1 MASASFLST
10 TPGKRNEVEFYN
22 GISAQWSEMRKSG
35 QLCDCVVAIGS
46 LNFPAHKAVLTERI
60 PFFADVFLGKK
71 PREDLM
77 HALKNIKPRY
87 IADYALWDCSI
98 LEALLLFAYERN
110 ITITDENVDDLAVA
124 SRTLGMEEVKMACIR
139 HICQRLNKD
148 TVMRAMDFARE
159 NQFPELLDACR
170 LFFCGSFE
178 SLLDTE
184 AFRRLTAED
193 MLRILNSDRLNVSDE
208 SVVFRGLL
216 AWINSDTGEAR
227 KDWFPRLFPLV
238 RLPLLS
244 RDFLEHTVAKCELC
258 RDDETCMRLI
268 YSVRGGARFEGS
280 ALPKRE
286 FWRDNSRA
294 LFVVGTPVKK
304 QYTKEKKAERV
315 IEVYNRRVNQWEG
328 FGRFHSDADVF
339 VVINEN
345 IYCLGS
351 RWDRG
356 ESATVNVF
364 NTLERRYDTVAP
376 MHKARKSMAAVV
388 VKQRIFVCG
397 GLNTSCEIYDPPT
410 NTWTLGPCM
419 TSEVRDHCL
428 VDINDRHIVTLG
440 GYSNRCS
447 QKWAEVMTLNT
458 AQAAEPAD
466 WFPARASVD
475 CWQWMPPMLM
485 SRSNHSAC
493 FFRGRIIVVGGGG
506 DATCAEMFVSEAE
519 SEEDWVPR
527 GQWTLLP
534 LLTATSLT
542 VYAERLFSI
551 DKNGVKC
558 CLFSESKMTGKE
570 EDGLEL
576 PAHENFPRL
585 TSLALANK
593 SIDWEVLPPF
603 VNTYT
608 VIKGGTAFL
617 PDYFFDFL
625 GFCDAFSSSLPS

>member
-1 MASASFLST
+1 MASASFLT
-10 TPGKRNEVEFYN
+10 TTLGKKNEVEFYN

-60 PFFADVFLGKK
+60 PFFADVFLCKK

-77 HALKNIKPRY
+77 QALKNIKPRY

-124 SRTLGMEEVKMACIR
+124 SRILGMEEVKMACIR
-139 HICQRLNKD
+139 YICQRLNKD

-159 NQFPELLDACR
+159 NQLPELLDACR

-208 SVVFRGLL
+208 SAVFRGLL
-216 AWINSDTGEAR
+216 AWINSETGEAR

-268 YSVRGGARFEGS
+268 DSVRGAARVEDS
-280 ALPKRE
+280 ALQRRQ
-286 FWRDNSRA
+286 FWRDNSSV
-294 LFVVGTPVKK
+294 LFTVGTPVRKH
-304 QYTKEKKAERV
+304 YTKEKKPECV
-315 IEVYNRRVNQWEG
+315 IEVYNRRVSQWEEL
-328 FGRFHSDADVF
+328 GRFLSDANVF

-351 RWDRG
+351 RSCAE

-364 NTLERRYDTVAP
+364 NTLERRYGTVAP
-376 MHKARKSMAAVV
+376 MHKARYLTAAVV

-397 GLNTSCEIYDPPT
+397 GTDTSCEIYDPPT

-428 VDINDRHIVTLG
+428 VAINDRHIVTLG
-440 GYSNRCS
+440 GDSHGCS
-447 QKWAEVMTLNT
+447 QTWAEVMTLNT

-475 CWQWMPPMLM
+475 CWQWMPPMLKR
-485 SRSNHSAC
+485 RSEHSAC

-506 DATCAEMFVSEAE
+506 EATCAEMFVSEAE

-551 DKNGVKC
+551 DTDGVKC
-558 CLFSESKMTGKE
+558 CLFSESKMKGEE

-576 PAHENFPRL
+576 PAHEHFPRL
-585 TSLALANK
+585 TSLALADK
-593 SIDWEVLPPF
+593 SIDWEVLPPLL
-603 VNTYT
+603 NTYAH
-608 VIKGGTAFL
+608 VKGGTAFL
-617 PDYFFDFL
+617 PDYLFDFL
-625 GFCDAFSSSLPS
+625 DFCDVFSNSLSS